1 MTSAP
6 KRSTKSTTVIRT
18 NIFGPPPI
26 LDGED
31 AGAYDEL
38 LAQVSNGVKP
48 SDVFE
53 EIWIRDI
60 VDLTW
65 EIFRYRRLKAHFLSE
80 ESLGLLGKELF
91 DWIPGWSERRAHK
104 LAQEWIARDPA
115 AIAEV
120 QELVTSGKFTMD
132 AVHTPALID
141 NLDWVE
147 RIDRLTTI
155 AEGRRNAVFRE
166 IDRHRATFAQK
177 LRGKVDDIEDAEFET
192 ITPRAAAPKSVSDRS
207 AA

>member
-1 MTSAP
+1 
-6 KRSTKSTTVIRT
+6 
-18 NIFGPPPI
+18 
-26 LDGED
+26 
-31 AGAYDEL
+31 
-38 LAQVSNGVKP
+38 
-48 SDVFE
+48 
-53 EIWIRDI
+53 
-60 VDLTW
+60 
-65 EIFRYRRLKAHFLSE
+65 
-80 ESLGLLGKELF
+80 
-91 DWIPGWSERRAHK
+91 
-104 LAQEWIARDPA
+104 
-115 AIAEV
+115 
-120 QELVTSGKFTMD
+120 MD

-177 LRGKVDDIEDAEFET
+177 LRGKVHDIEDAEFET